1 MIGLRWIMIYHY
13 IKAKTILYN
22 MKKQVLKYKTAMKN
36 IQTFS
41 LSELIMISAQSNEK
55 FNICLQTI
63 LV

>member
-1 MIGLRWIMIYHY
+1 MIYHY